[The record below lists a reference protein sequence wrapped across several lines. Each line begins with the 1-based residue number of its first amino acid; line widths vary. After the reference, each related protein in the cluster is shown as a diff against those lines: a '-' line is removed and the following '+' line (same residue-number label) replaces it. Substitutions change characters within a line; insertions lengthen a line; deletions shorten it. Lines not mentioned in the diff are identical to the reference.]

1 MSASVSGAA
10 TAQVRVSSG
19 PLPFLATLAL
29 AVAAALLVNWWVGTA
44 VLALGL
50 VLITRPFDPFIALLL
65 CASAA
70 AFAAYGDRSIQ
81 RDLTV
86 VLVLSIYATAS
97 FALAWRC
104 RTWSLP
110 TSQFSL
116 ALLGLALTSAL
127 GTAHGLAVKNPFRF
141 ICLEL
146 FPLFSL
152 SYSLVIGGMRLK
164 PVDLTIAGWTLAA
177 VGLAASSI
185 GFHYYATTGMRTGG
199 LPFSPI
205 PGFIGLIVLSLALFD
220 PAPRPRVLP
229 IAVFCVL
236 MAHQVVTFTRGF
248 WLGLMAGVPVVFILY
263 GRRGA
268 GARARWTK
276 VMSTVG
282 LAGLLML
289 GAALAAAAHPRWGE
303 MIALMGDRFLS
314 SFETKNT
321 PETVSNIVRLV
332 EARTAV
338 QAILKAPLLGHGH
351 GATLVV
357 RQFFHPQTGPQWWIH
372 EGYIMIWFK
381 QGVIGLVGLI
391 WLLYSALRMG
401 IKGTSHP
408 DRQVAGWCAASAA
421 CTVFAIVV
429 GLTNYFFFVVS
440 QSFLLAFVWG
450 ISLSA
455 SEPEHRPI
463 VWRAAVKPP
472 G

>member
-1 MSASVSGAA
+1 MPM
-10 TAQVRVSSG
+10 G
-19 PLPFLATLAL
+19 PIELA
-29 AVAAALLVNWWVGTA
+29 
-44 VLALGL
+44 
-50 VLITRPFDPFIALLL
+50 D
-65 CASAA
+65 
-70 AFAAYGDRSIQ
+70 
-81 RDLTV
+81 
-86 VLVLSIYATAS
+86 
-97 FALAWRC
+97 
-104 RTWSLP
+104 
-110 TSQFSL
+110 
-116 ALLGLALTSAL
+116 
-127 GTAHGLAVKNPFRF
+127 
-141 ICLEL
+141 
-146 FPLFSL
+146 
-152 SYSLVIGGMRLK
+152 
-164 PVDLTIAGWTLAA
+164 
-177 VGLAASSI
+177 
-185 GFHYYATTGMRTGG
+185 
-199 LPFSPI
+199 
-205 PGFIGLIVLSLALFD
+205 
-220 PAPRPRVLP
+220 
-229 IAVFCVL
+229 
-236 MAHQVVTFTRGF
+236 
-248 WLGLMAGVPVVFILY
+248 
-263 GRRGA
+263 
-268 GARARWTK
+268 
-276 VMSTVG
+276 TVG
-282 LAGLLML
+282 LDVCLHVGRI
-289 GAALAAAAHPRWGE
+289 LAEAFGRPA
-303 MIALMGDRFLS
+303 
-314 SFETKNT
+314 
-321 PETVSNIVRLV
+321 PESIVRLV